1 MPQNPLGGTHVLN
14 GARGFFR
21 LAEGL
26 RWRLAL
32 GVGLASAAAL
42 ASFGLL
48 VLSGWLLAGAAVAG
62 LGGQAAARAFNI
74 MLPATG
80 VRFFALVRIL
90 ARYLERV
97 VAHDGALR
105 LGGRLRGWVYARL
118 APLAPAGLTSMQG
131 GDLLGRFVS
140 DTDRVAAYYTDVA
153 LPFCRA
159 LLCSVVFVG
168 VFACVLLSAAL
179 ALAVGLLLG
188 GVLVPLVVGPAMDRL
203 VRLAAEKQSYVQV
216 ELAQTLQ
223 NMGEYLLW
231 DGARSRTR
239 HWHAQQAVVDGARWK
254 LDALESAARGLIGM
268 ITFVTV
274 LGVLVLAASACQA
287 GQLHV
292 AEIPMLVLGVL
303 AAFDVAVPLPMARQA
318 GAEARFALTR
328 LETSSA
334 PAPAPAPVAVVGE
347 AHKPHAP
354 YDLEVQGISF
364 AYPNTITPVF
374 QNASLTIRQGEHVAL
389 VGPSGI
395 GKSSLINL
403 LFGFYAPH
411 SGCICFGG
419 VDVSTLR
426 AEDMAAFIS
435 VATQDFHLFAGTL
448 RDNLLL
454 AAPQATDQELADVL
468 EAAQLTKFIQSLPQG
483 LQTWVGNDGLRLSG
497 GQARRVAVAQALL
510 RGTPW
515 LVLDEP
521 TEGLDAPLEQALM
534 AALVRR
540 GTRTTILC
548 MTHRQAVLPF
558 MHRVVRVEDA
568 CFRPG
573 GGSDMKN

>member
-1 MPQNPLGGTHVLN
+1 MTMPQNPLRSSHGVVGV
-14 GARGFFR
+14 RGFFR
-21 LAEGL
+21 LAEGV

-32 GVGLASAAAL
+32 GVGFACAAAL

-48 VLSGWLLAGAAVAG
+48 ALSGWLLAGAAVAG

-118 APLAPAGLTSMQG
+118 APLAPAGLTDLQG

-159 LLCSVVFVG
+159 MLCGVVFVG
-168 VFACVLLSAAL
+168 VFACFLRLAAF

-188 GVLVPLVVGPAMDRL
+188 GVLVPLLVGSAMDRL
-203 VRLAAEKQSYVQV
+203 VRVAAQKQSHVQA

-231 DGARSRTR
+231 DAARSRSEGWQT
-239 HWHAQQAVVDGARWK
+239 QQAVMDNARWK
-254 LDALESAARGLIGM
+254 LDVVESAARSLISI
-268 ITFVTV
+268 ITFVTA
-274 LGVLVLAASACQA
+274 LGVLILAASACHA

-292 AEIPMLVLGVL
+292 AEVPMLVLGVL
-303 AAFDVAVPLPMARQA
+303 AAFDVAAPLPMARQA
-318 GAEARFALTR
+318 AAEAGLALMR
-328 LETSSA
+328 LESASA
-334 PAPAPAPVAVVGE
+334 PGGPVVMVEQARQ
-347 AHKPHAP
+347 PHTP
-354 YDLEVQGISF
+354 YDLEVQDVSF
-364 AYPNTITPVF
+364 AYPKSITPVF

-389 VGPSGI
+389 VGPSGV

-411 SGCICFGG
+411 SGSIRFGG

-426 AEDMAAFIS
+426 AEDMAAFIG

-454 AAPQATDQELADVL
+454 AAPQATEQELADVL
-468 EAAQLTKFIQSLPQG
+468 ETAQLTQFIQSLPDG

-534 AALVRR
+534 AALVQHSA
-540 GTRTTILC
+540 RTTILC
-548 MTHRQAVLPF
+548 ITHRQAVLPF
-558 MHRVVRVEDA
+558 MHRVVRVENA
-568 CFRPG
+568 CFCPG
-573 GGSDMKN
+573 GGSDMKH